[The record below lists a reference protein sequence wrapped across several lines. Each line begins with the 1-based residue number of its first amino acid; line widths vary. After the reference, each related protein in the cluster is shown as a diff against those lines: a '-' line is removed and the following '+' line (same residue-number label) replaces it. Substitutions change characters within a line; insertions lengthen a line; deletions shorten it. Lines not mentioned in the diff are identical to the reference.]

1 MLFIYGV
8 ITKKLDGAM
17 KQILSLINELF
28 KSILDNYQNEEKIK
42 RGGNDFKLKA
52 LSYFNIVKK

>member
-8 ITKKLDGAM
+8 ITKKLDRAM
-17 KQILSLINELF
+17 KQILSIINELF

-42 RGGNDFKLKA
+42 RGGNDFKFESVEL
-52 LSYFNIVKK
+52 F

>member
-1 MLFIYGV
+1 
-8 ITKKLDGAM
+8 M